1 MKKEKKRIISVIVI
15 NFLILRKTNLTFK
28 LLLHDHRRGRS
39 LRKEKAKGKNPRI
52 QEIILFAIYLYN

>member
-39 LRKEKAKGKNPRI
+39 LRKEKAKGKNPI